1 MTNICTHTTN
11 KFQNR
16 ILYLLFGILSSFIS
30 ASSPGDI
37 VFTEFF
43 ARSNGEVPDYI
54 EIYNTTE
61 NEINLQNWTLN
72 VVNPQLLQTSFSIPA
87 KSYAF
92 FIGEF
97 GYFSDSDGLVY
108 LPENDP
114 RRDESHDDYIE
125 GFESAEVLENA
136 YWLNFSNLSHASAI
150 VELRDNINQ
159 VIDRIEYVGAND
171 EDCADFCTEQGYST
185 EFKLDPDLENI
196 MDQNNDGL
204 NWGISQHQADILINS
219 SPLIDGEGEQEF
231 GSPGYANHTPIN
243 LDIMNGYEDGFTII
257 WANAYPE
264 ANIEEFKVY
273 RNGTQIESLNSSQLQ
288 YTDTGLINNI
298 LYEYA
303 VTAQNTEESAL
314 SNSIYLSI
322 PTSIAGNDIQVNI
335 THDGDPLTITSDIY
349 SLDGS
354 ASFDLDGNALTFE
367 WKYDDI
373 SIGNTSN
380 YFGTLEGAGNHTIV
394 LFVSDTFGS
403 THSDEV
409 VITVDEE
416 PNQAPTSNAGVDIQV
431 EISHDGDSTTVES
444 NEFTL
449 LGQNSSDP
457 EGDNLEYEWYFV
469 GQLIG
474 TSQTYS
480 GTLTGAGDYV
490 FTLVVTDPY
499 GESHSD
505 DVIVSVLEE
514 TNTNPIANAGEDFS
528 IEIPHDSNPET
539 ITTDFF
545 ELNGLLS
552 SDLDGDLLSYEWF
565 FEGVSISSE
574 VSYSGALE
582 GVGDYIFTLK
592 VTDTFEDSDSDDII
606 VTVLEE
612 PNETPQVDA
621 GNSQSVFEGT
631 IVTLNGSVSDDDEN
645 YSIVWTNDFDG
656 LEFEDSTVLTTSFV
670 APNVVMDN
678 DVIEVSCTMTVT
690 DPYGEVNSDFVIVTV
705 TNINQPPEI
714 VGQENIS
721 IAEDGNRLITLDDLI
736 IEDSDSNPEDF
747 ELTLMDGENY
757 TLVND
762 MVFPTEDYF
771 GSISIPLVV
780 SDGTNTSEIFNL
792 QVSVFPVNDAPTIVS
807 TPSTEA
813 TEDIQWMHQIEV
825 EDVDD
830 TEFMYEL
837 DEGPIDLIIDELGLI
852 TWTPI
857 EGITTSGNIK
867 VLVKDGGENDASPD
881 SLEFEIMV
889 VQVNDPPVS
898 QDQIVITS
906 INTSVDIVLFGE
918 DIENDNLT
926 FSIQSLPSNGTIS
939 GTPPNIAYNP
949 NLDYVCNDTLIY
961 KIIDD
966 GLTDG
971 QPDPQESDI
980 AEVVITVG
988 NCNNTQ
994 PVIVNSENLIVD
1006 EDSSILIE
1014 LSNLVVEDIDSVWP
1028 DDFTLIVNE
1037 GENYSVDD
1045 NTVYPSENFNGILLV
1060 DIQVDDGQPINSLSE
1075 STLLSLTVN
1084 PINDA
1089 PVIEPIEDQFIS
1101 EDSSFEYTLIGNDVD
1116 GDELEYSA
1124 EIDGNA
1130 LIEIIE
1136 NTLTIIPDENWTGM
1150 IQVSVTVSDSEFVNE
1165 TSFELTVNPSNDAP
1179 IIISQEVLSVD
1190 EDNTLTINLLDLDVT
1205 DVDNVFPNDHELVIL
1220 EGENYTFSELDITPI
1235 QDYNGELIVN
1245 IEVNDGTLS
1254 SEVFELMIEV
1264 VPVNDAPILSELP
1277 DDSIIED
1284 NVYEIVLVAD
1294 DVENDELIFS
1304 GGVDGNSTLEIEGQ
1318 LLRITPNLDFT
1329 GDILVSVSVSD
1340 SDLEDSDNFVLTV
1353 LEGNDPPEI
1362 DTMLDAIIDEDTFYE
1377 VELSASDPDSENLIF
1392 TANIDGNSLVTIEG
1406 SHLTITPDE
1415 NWNGDI
1421 LVTVNVSDG
1430 DLEDQ
1435 GEFIITVNAV
1445 NDPPVLTDLNDD
1457 TIFEDNIYEVELNAD
1472 DVEND
1477 ELIFSGGVDGN
1488 ANLEIIGDLLRVTPN
1503 LDYTGDIL
1511 VSVSVSDS
1519 EYEDSDDFI
1528 LTVLEGND
1536 PPVLGELFDADID
1549 EDTVFEI
1556 DLSATDPDSEDLVFS
1571 AGIDGNGI
1579 VLVEGTHLTITPN
1592 EHWNGEIIVSV
1603 IVTDWLLE
1611 DTQEFIL
1618 TVNSINDPPVLEPI
1632 PDQSIDEDD
1641 VFDYV
1646 IIVNDPDDEDLEII
1660 GGVVGNATLEI
1671 DDNVLTILPNLDWYG
1686 EVIVNLSVSDGEYID
1701 QDEFILTVLT
1711 INDAPVIEPIE
1722 DQFISE
1728 DSSFEYTLIGNDV
1741 DGDNI
1746 EFSAIVD
1753 GNSSVEIISNNL
1765 IITPDANYFGEI
1777 VVTVFADDGQGRDI
1791 CSESF
1796 VLNVE
1801 AENDPPVI
1809 NQVEDQIIIEDSYLQ
1824 YSFSSYDE
1832 EDDYLTYSVNILE
1845 GNASSEI
1852 ENSTAIFTP
1861 DPDWNGQINV
1871 EVIVKDQF
1879 SSDTTTFFVT
1889 VTPINDYP
1897 IFSLSDIGISVDED
1911 NPNFIN
1917 VYSIVDYI
1925 PQDEINQ
1932 NVQYSISPETSH
1944 LTSIDLSEDLGIVN
1958 FVVDENANGTQV
1970 FTITA
1975 DDGEGEFNLYSQ
1987 EFTLT
1992 INPVNDPPELIS
2004 IELANGLTSVQEDST
2019 QIELEIIYDD
2029 IDSDP
2034 VLNES
2039 PFDLRDLTW
2048 SYSSQYETSLT
2059 LDSEGIFKIDSLQS
2073 NWNGKDS
2080 IIVIVSDGRNLSD
2093 SLVFELIVDAMNDPI
2108 EIIEASFENNI
2119 SSIPED
2125 TTGVSFTVLIED
2137 VDSNPEINMQAED
2150 PLNNFELIWEAED
2163 TEQIYISQLNQLENG
2178 EGNILT
2184 QYFQIDSLLSN
2195 WNGLDTLNLIVFDN
2209 NSSDTIDFPIHV
2221 FGVND
2226 PPVID
2231 TVYFEHNI
2239 SFMYE
2244 DTTDVG
2250 FIIDIIDVDSDVS
2263 LNMDIENPLANVI
2276 NYSWTI
2282 EESEYIFI
2290 SELNIDNNEDSNL
2303 YKYFIIDSLLENWNG
2318 FDTIQF
2324 ILDDNEYSDAIDFPI
2339 FVEQVND
2346 APTIDSV
2353 YFENHISWIPE
2364 DTSNVLFHVEYR
2376 DVDMNISLNYDP
2388 LSNSETAV
2396 WNIVDTDQIQT
2407 DSLDIVLVSEDIVL
2421 RNYSIS
2427 SLLKNWN
2434 GYDTLKIDVQ
2444 EEGYSDSINFP
2455 IYIKQRNDSL
2465 IKPFEVI
2472 PDYISY
2478 NLDSTTFHYEELE
2491 NTKLFYR
2498 LPKDGDNNSI
2508 LEPLPLQLKWSREEL
2523 LDIDTDSAL
2532 NNDTLL
2538 TLFYRLELT
2547 ADEYNY
2553 IVVKDSIEDNKFS
2566 SKDSVTVNIDFPQ
2579 EFTGYIID
2587 YYVPDSSNGAVYVD
2601 ISGLTEYSWRVTAMN
2616 YWTDDLDNDPEYIS
2630 NSDTLDFFI
2639 DLQEPKIDYSILQNE
2654 IYKEYYDVY
2663 MFSNES
2669 IIEDSTELII
2679 ENNIDGIINQEYDLP
2694 IVSNSHIYNITT
2706 SFPDVGIFEYNFDA
2720 WDHARN
2726 NFNSKQSVTFQYITP
2741 QELTRFVSPSGFA
2754 SVELQTNSDSPI
2766 LLYENKMDDTS
2777 LDRSN
2782 QTQVSPSVHVLLD
2795 NDELIGTPII
2805 EFDISEFKNSETP
2818 YWQYQIMQYNMG
2830 EWSGLQTQYTENILR
2845 ANVSSLGEFSVW
2857 VNFDL
2862 TELLPD
2868 EFSITPAYPNP
2879 FNPSINIPYSL
2890 PSDGNVEILVYNI
2903 LGQKV
2908 TTLFNSFQTA
2918 GYKQIMWNT
2927 ESATSISSGVYFVQ
2941 IQFNNTS
2948 LTQKIMLLK

>member
-1 MTNICTHTTN
+1 
-11 KFQNR
+11 
-16 ILYLLFGILSSFIS
+16 
-30 ASSPGDI
+30 
-37 VFTEFF
+37 
-43 ARSNGEVPDYI
+43 
-54 EIYNTTE
+54 
-61 NEINLQNWTLN
+61 
-72 VVNPQLLQTSFSIPA
+72 
-87 KSYAF
+87 
-92 FIGEF
+92 
-97 GYFSDSDGLVY
+97 
-108 LPENDP
+108 
-114 RRDESHDDYIE
+114 
-125 GFESAEVLENA
+125 
-136 YWLNFSNLSHASAI
+136 
-150 VELRDNINQ
+150 
-159 VIDRIEYVGAND
+159 
-171 EDCADFCTEQGYST
+171 
-185 EFKLDPDLENI
+185 
-196 MDQNNDGL
+196 
-204 NWGISQHQADILINS
+204 
-219 SPLIDGEGEQEF
+219 
-231 GSPGYANHTPIN
+231 
-243 LDIMNGYEDGFTII
+243 
-257 WANAYPE
+257 
-264 ANIEEFKVY
+264 
-273 RNGTQIESLNSSQLQ
+273 
-288 YTDTGLINNI
+288 
-298 LYEYA
+298 
-303 VTAQNTEESAL
+303 
-314 SNSIYLSI
+314 
-322 PTSIAGNDIQVNI
+322 
-335 THDGDPLTITSDIY
+335 
-349 SLDGS
+349 
-354 ASFDLDGNALTFE
+354 
-367 WKYDDI
+367 
-373 SIGNTSN
+373 
-380 YFGTLEGAGNHTIV
+380 
-394 LFVSDTFGS
+394 
-403 THSDEV
+403 
-409 VITVDEE
+409 
-416 PNQAPTSNAGVDIQV
+416 
-431 EISHDGDSTTVES
+431 
-444 NEFTL
+444 
-449 LGQNSSDP
+449 
-457 EGDNLEYEWYFV
+457 
-469 GQLIG
+469 
-474 TSQTYS
+474 
-480 GTLTGAGDYV
+480 
-490 FTLVVTDPY
+490 
-499 GESHSD
+499 
-505 DVIVSVLEE
+505 
-514 TNTNPIANAGEDFS
+514 
-528 IEIPHDSNPET
+528 
-539 ITTDFF
+539 
-545 ELNGLLS
+545 
-552 SDLDGDLLSYEWF
+552 
-565 FEGVSISSE
+565 
-574 VSYSGALE
+574 
-582 GVGDYIFTLK
+582 
-592 VTDTFEDSDSDDII
+592 
-606 VTVLEE
+606 
-612 PNETPQVDA
+612 
-621 GNSQSVFEGT
+621 
-631 IVTLNGSVSDDDEN
+631 
-645 YSIVWTNDFDG
+645 
-656 LEFEDSTVLTTSFV
+656 
-670 APNVVMDN
+670 
-678 DVIEVSCTMTVT
+678 
-690 DPYGEVNSDFVIVTV
+690 
-705 TNINQPPEI
+705 
-714 VGQENIS
+714 
-721 IAEDGNRLITLDDLI
+721 
-736 IEDSDSNPEDF
+736 
-747 ELTLMDGENY
+747 
-757 TLVND
+757 
-762 MVFPTEDYF
+762 
-771 GSISIPLVV
+771 
-780 SDGTNTSEIFNL
+780 
-792 QVSVFPVNDAPTIVS
+792 
-807 TPSTEA
+807 
-813 TEDIQWMHQIEV
+813 
-825 EDVDD
+825 
-830 TEFMYEL
+830 
-837 DEGPIDLIIDELGLI
+837 
-852 TWTPI
+852 
-857 EGITTSGNIK
+857 
-867 VLVKDGGENDASPD
+867 
-881 SLEFEIMV
+881 
-889 VQVNDPPVS
+889 
-898 QDQIVITS
+898 
-906 INTSVDIVLFGE
+906 
-918 DIENDNLT
+918 
-926 FSIQSLPSNGTIS
+926 
-939 GTPPNIAYNP
+939 
-949 NLDYVCNDTLIY
+949 
-961 KIIDD
+961 
-966 GLTDG
+966 
-971 QPDPQESDI
+971 
-980 AEVVITVG
+980 
-988 NCNNTQ
+988 
-994 PVIVNSENLIVD
+994 
-1006 EDSSILIE
+1006 
-1014 LSNLVVEDIDSVWP
+1014 
-1028 DDFTLIVNE
+1028 
-1037 GENYSVDD
+1037 
-1045 NTVYPSENFNGILLV
+1045 
-1060 DIQVDDGQPINSLSE
+1060 
-1075 STLLSLTVN
+1075 
-1084 PINDA
+1084 
-1089 PVIEPIEDQFIS
+1089 
-1101 EDSSFEYTLIGNDVD
+1101 
-1116 GDELEYSA
+1116 
-1124 EIDGNA
+1124 
-1130 LIEIIE
+1130 
-1136 NTLTIIPDENWTGM
+1136 
-1150 IQVSVTVSDSEFVNE
+1150 
-1165 TSFELTVNPSNDAP
+1165 
-1179 IIISQEVLSVD
+1179 
-1190 EDNTLTINLLDLDVT
+1190 
-1205 DVDNVFPNDHELVIL
+1205 
-1220 EGENYTFSELDITPI
+1220 
-1235 QDYNGELIVN
+1235 
-1245 IEVNDGTLS
+1245 
-1254 SEVFELMIEV
+1254 
-1264 VPVNDAPILSELP
+1264 
-1277 DDSIIED
+1277 
-1284 NVYEIVLVAD
+1284 
-1294 DVENDELIFS
+1294 
-1304 GGVDGNSTLEIEGQ
+1304 
-1318 LLRITPNLDFT
+1318 
-1329 GDILVSVSVSD
+1329 
-1340 SDLEDSDNFVLTV
+1340 
-1353 LEGNDPPEI
+1353 
-1362 DTMLDAIIDEDTFYE
+1362 
-1377 VELSASDPDSENLIF
+1377 
-1392 TANIDGNSLVTIEG
+1392 
-1406 SHLTITPDE
+1406 
-1415 NWNGDI
+1415 
-1421 LVTVNVSDG
+1421 
-1430 DLEDQ
+1430 
-1435 GEFIITVNAV
+1435 
-1445 NDPPVLTDLNDD
+1445 
-1457 TIFEDNIYEVELNAD
+1457 
-1472 DVEND
+1472 
-1477 ELIFSGGVDGN
+1477 
-1488 ANLEIIGDLLRVTPN
+1488 
-1503 LDYTGDIL
+1503 
-1511 VSVSVSDS
+1511 
-1519 EYEDSDDFI
+1519 
-1528 LTVLEGND
+1528 
-1536 PPVLGELFDADID
+1536 
-1549 EDTVFEI
+1549 
-1556 DLSATDPDSEDLVFS
+1556 
-1571 AGIDGNGI
+1571 
-1579 VLVEGTHLTITPN
+1579 
-1592 EHWNGEIIVSV
+1592 
-1603 IVTDWLLE
+1603 
-1611 DTQEFIL
+1611 
-1618 TVNSINDPPVLEPI
+1618 
-1632 PDQSIDEDD
+1632 
-1641 VFDYV
+1641 
-1646 IIVNDPDDEDLEII
+1646 
-1660 GGVVGNATLEI
+1660 
-1671 DDNVLTILPNLDWYG
+1671 
-1686 EVIVNLSVSDGEYID
+1686 
-1701 QDEFILTVLT
+1701 VLT